1 MTKRDSNDP
10 KWWIPSGKHKK
21 MPIYVLLQK
30 SMRVFDTPHLD
41 IKLSSTFI
49 LIKTR
54 WNETSLQLVS
64 PPNTEYRKMD
74 LKRVLPTLKTSSSQ
88 ASAEVKRCWG
98 STLDGW
104 SPGEIGILSFFF
116 FQEKLT
122 CFCEK
127 RKHGNTICV
136 AMMCCVFNEN
146 SFQSCFLCF
155 LEASRCV
162 ELDTELL
169 ASRHLTT
176 RQMIW

>member
-10 KWWIPSGKHKK
+10 KWWIPSGKHQKNAHICSFAKK
-21 MPIYVLLQK
+21 HAG
-30 SMRVFDTPHLD
+30 FDTPHLD

-49 LIKTR
+49 LIKTS
-54 WNETSLQLVS
+54 WNETSLPLVS
-64 PPNTEYRKMD
+64 PPNMEYRKMD
-74 LKRVLPTLKTSSSQ
+74 LKRFLPTLKTSSSQ

-98 STLDGW
+98 STLDSW
-104 SPGEIGILSFFF
+104 SRGGNCFFF
-116 FQEKLT
+116 SEEKLT
-122 CFCEK
+122 CFGEK
-127 RKHGNTICV
+127 LKHGNTLCV
-136 AMMCCVFNEN
+136 AMMCCVFNEK

-155 LEASRCV
+155 LEASRSV